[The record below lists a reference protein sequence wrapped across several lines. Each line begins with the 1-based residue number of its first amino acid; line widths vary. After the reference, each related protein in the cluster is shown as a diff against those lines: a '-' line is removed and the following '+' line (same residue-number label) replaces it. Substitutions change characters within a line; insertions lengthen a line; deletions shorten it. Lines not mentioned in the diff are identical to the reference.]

1 MAYRNS
7 QATTTLTNWNFNQ
20 YHVSSELVGGEFVS
34 AESTLIAAGPPE
46 LGMTGITVQES
57 GDVEI
62 GRADVSE
69 PGDTV
74 YPIGVVENFGI
85 TQALQVQKLFEI
97 GSARAYMIPGKV
109 LGSVSIARAM
119 YSGPSLLKVLYAY
132 YKQNAVT
139 PYFNHK
145 AYNEVISGTNIP
157 HPDRPLLSGE
167 WSSELLAVKTRPG
180 YGHMWLN
187 VASDLFKQPTGI
199 MVYFRNSLDMDF
211 GAIYLE
217 SVYLTGHQLSLNSG
231 MNVLMESAS
240 MEFENM
246 RPVDVTLKPYTVAA
260 LANNAVS

>member
-20 YHVSSELVGGEFVS
+20 YHVNSELVGGEFVS
-34 AESTLIAAGPPE
+34 SESTLIAAGPPE
-46 LGMTGITVQES
+46 LGMTGLSVDAGGGLTLPEGSVDEE
-57 GDVEI
+57 GE
-62 GRADVSE
+62 
-69 PGDTV
+69 TV

-109 LGSVSIARAM
+109 MGAVSIARAM
-119 YSGPSLLKVLYAY
+119 YAGPSLLKVLYAY
-132 YKQNAVT
+132 YKQNAAT

-145 AYNEVISGTNIP
+145 AYNEVIPGTSIP
-157 HPDRPLLSGE
+157 HPDRPLLSGV
-167 WSSELLAVKTRPG
+167 WAQDLLAIKTRPG
-180 YGHMWLN
+180 YGHMWMN
-187 VASDLFKQPTGI
+187 IASDLFKQPTGL

-217 SVYLTGHQLSLNSG
+217 QCYLTGHQLSLNSG

-246 RPVDVTLKPYTVAA
+246 RPVDVTLKPYTVAS
-260 LANNAVS
+260 LANTI